1 MVLPMGT
8 REASQPRRVP
18 IAQAR
23 ASLRDLVDGVNGA
36 PERVKLTRYDKT
48 IAGLVSARDLRLLE
62 QCKQAMA
69 ERGGDQPRTRR
80 PAKTTGKRRSKP
92 AAK

>member
-1 MVLPMGT
+1 MVFPMGI
-8 REASQPRRVP
+8 REGSQPKRVP

-62 QCKQAMA
+62 ECKHAMA
-69 ERGGDQPRTRR
+69 ERDGSVAKAPKRR
-80 PAKTTGKRRSKP
+80 AGKRSGKP
-92 AAK
+92 AAR